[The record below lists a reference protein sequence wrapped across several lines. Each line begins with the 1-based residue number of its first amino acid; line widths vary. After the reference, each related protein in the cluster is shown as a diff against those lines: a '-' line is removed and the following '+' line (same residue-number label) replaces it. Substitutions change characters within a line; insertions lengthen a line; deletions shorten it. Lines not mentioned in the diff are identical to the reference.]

1 MKDKILIRK
10 VKTMHEKIIFKRII
24 AELITDAKE
33 NTKAFRSATDKDD
46 KLFLSGKQLAYYEV
60 LLTIHNRLVSADE
73 ELKDYG
79 LDICLEKE
87 IL

>member
-1 MKDKILIRK
+1 MDEK
-10 VKTMHEKIIFKRII
+10 VVFPAIIE
-24 AELITDAKE
+24 ELITNAKE
-33 NTKAFRSATDKDD
+33 NTKAFRSATDEED

-60 LLTIHNRLVSADE
+60 LLTIHNRLISTDE
-73 ELKDYG
+73 ELEDYG

>member
-1 MKDKILIRK
+1 
-10 VKTMHEKIIFKRII
+10 MHEKIIFKRII

>member
-1 MKDKILIRK
+1 MDEK
-10 VKTMHEKIIFKRII
+10 VVFPAIIK
-24 AELITDAKE
+24 ELITNAKE
-33 NTKAFRSATDKDD
+33 NTKAFRSATDEED

-60 LLTIHNRLVSADE
+60 LLTIHNRLINADE
-73 ELKDYG
+73 ELEDYG

>member
-1 MKDKILIRK
+1 MDEK
-10 VKTMHEKIIFKRII
+10 VVFPAIIE
-24 AELITDAKE
+24 ELITNSKE
-33 NTKAFRSATDKDD
+33 NTKAFRSATDEED

-60 LLTIHNRLVSADE
+60 LLTIHNRLISADE
-73 ELKDYG
+73 ELEDYG

>member
-1 MKDKILIRK
+1 MN
-10 VKTMHEKIIFKRII
+10 EKIIFNKII
-24 AELITDAKE
+24 AELITNAKE
-33 NTKAFRSATDKDD
+33 NTQAFRSAIDKED

-60 LLTIHNRLVSADE
+60 LLTIHNRLISADE
-73 ELKDYG
+73 ELEDYG

>member
-1 MKDKILIRK
+1 MDEK
-10 VKTMHEKIIFKRII
+10 VVSPAIIE
-24 AELITDAKE
+24 ELIT
-33 NTKAFRSATDKDD
+33 NTKAFRSATDEED

-60 LLTIHNRLVSADE
+60 LLTIQNRLISADE
-73 ELKDYG
+73 ELEDYG

>member
-1 MKDKILIRK
+1 MDEK
-10 VKTMHEKIIFKRII
+10 VVFPAIIE
-24 AELITDAKE
+24 ELITNAKE
-33 NTKAFRSATDKDD
+33 NTKAFHSATDEED

-60 LLTIHNRLVSADE
+60 LLTIHNRLISADE
-73 ELKDYG
+73 ELEDYG

>member
-1 MKDKILIRK
+1 MDEK
-10 VKTMHEKIIFKRII
+10 VVFPAIIE
-24 AELITDAKE
+24 ELITNDKE
-33 NTKAFRSATDKDD
+33 NTKAFRSATDEED

-60 LLTIHNRLVSADE
+60 LLTIHNRLISAEE
-73 ELKDYG
+73 ELEDYG

>member
-1 MKDKILIRK
+1 MDEK
-10 VKTMHEKIIFKRII
+10 VVFPAII
-24 AELITDAKE
+24 AELITNAKE
-33 NTKAFRSATDKDD
+33 NTQAFRSATDEED

>member
-1 MKDKILIRK
+1 MKIKGHGTIKKSKAYGVIGTLLLSAALI
-10 VKTMHEKIIFKRII
+10 VSFGNE
-24 AELITDAKE
+24 
-33 NTKAFRSATDKDD
+33 S
-46 KLFLSGKQLAYYEV
+46 
-60 LLTIHNRLVSADE
+60 VSADE

>member
-1 MKDKILIRK
+1 MDEK
-10 VKTMHEKIIFKRII
+10 VAFPAIIE
-24 AELITDAKE
+24 ELITNAKE
-33 NTKAFRSATDKDD
+33 NTQAFRSAIDKED

-60 LLTIHNRLVSADE
+60 LLTIHNRLISADE
-73 ELKDYG
+73 ELEDYG

>member
-1 MKDKILIRK
+1 MN
-10 VKTMHEKIIFKRII
+10 EKIIFNKII
-24 AELITDAKE
+24 AELITNAKE
-33 NTKAFRSATDKDD
+33 NTKAFRSAIDKDD

>member
-1 MKDKILIRK
+1 MFPA
-10 VKTMHEKIIFKRII
+10 IIE
-24 AELITDAKE
+24 ELITNARE
-33 NTKAFRSATDKDD
+33 NTKAFRSATDEED

-60 LLTIHNRLVSADE
+60 LLTIHNRLISADE
-73 ELKDYG
+73 ELEDYG

>member
-1 MKDKILIRK
+1 MDEK
-10 VKTMHEKIIFKRII
+10 VVFPAIIE
-24 AELITDAKE
+24 ELITNAKE
-33 NTKAFRSATDKDD
+33 NTKAFCSATDEEA

-60 LLTIHNRLVSADE
+60 LLTIHNRLISADE
-73 ELKDYG
+73 DLEDYG

>member
-1 MKDKILIRK
+1 MN
-10 VKTMHEKIIFKRII
+10 EKIIFNKII

-33 NTKAFRSATDKDD
+33 NTKAFRSAIDKDD

>member
-1 MKDKILIRK
+1 MDEK
-10 VKTMHEKIIFKRII
+10 VVFPAIIE
-24 AELITDAKE
+24 ELITNTKE
-33 NTKAFRSATDKDD
+33 NTKAFRNATDEED

-60 LLTIHNRLVSADE
+60 LLTIHNRLISADE
-73 ELKDYG
+73 ELEDYG

>member
-1 MKDKILIRK
+1 MDEK
-10 VKTMHEKIIFKRII
+10 VVFPAIIE
-24 AELITDAKE
+24 ELITNAKE
-33 NTKAFRSATDKDD
+33 NTKAFRSATDEED

-60 LLTIHNRLVSADE
+60 LLTIHNRLISVDE
-73 ELKDYG
+73 ELEDYG

>member
-1 MKDKILIRK
+1 MN
-10 VKTMHEKIIFKRII
+10 EKIIFNKII
-24 AELITDAKE
+24 AKLITNAKE
-33 NTKAFRSATDKDD
+33 NTKAFRSATDEED

-60 LLTIHNRLVSADE
+60 LLTIHNRLISVDE
-73 ELKDYG
+73 ELEDYG

>member
-1 MKDKILIRK
+1 MKKMDEK
-10 VKTMHEKIIFKRII
+10 VVFPAIIE
-24 AELITDAKE
+24 ELITNAKE
-33 NTKAFRSATDKDD
+33 NTKAFRNATDEED

-60 LLTIHNRLVSADE
+60 LLTIHNRLISADE
-73 ELKDYG
+73 ELEDYG

>member
-1 MKDKILIRK
+1 MDEK
-10 VKTMHEKIIFKRII
+10 VVFPAIIE
-24 AELITDAKE
+24 ELITNAKE
-33 NTKAFRSATDKDD
+33 NTQAFRSATDVED

-60 LLTIHNRLVSADE
+60 LLTIHNRLISVDE
-73 ELKDYG
+73 ELEDYG

>member
-1 MKDKILIRK
+1 MDEK
-10 VKTMHEKIIFKRII
+10 VVFHAIIE
-24 AELITDAKE
+24 ELITNAKE
-33 NTKAFRSATDKDD
+33 NTKAFRSATDEED

-60 LLTIHNRLVSADE
+60 LLTIHNRLISADE
-73 ELKDYG
+73 ELEDYE

>member
-1 MKDKILIRK
+1 
-10 VKTMHEKIIFKRII
+10 MHEKIIFKRII

-33 NTKAFRSATDKDD
+33 DTKAFRSATDKDD

>member
-1 MKDKILIRK
+1 MN
-10 VKTMHEKIIFKRII
+10 EKIIFNKII
-24 AELITDAKE
+24 AELITNAKE
-33 NTKAFRSATDKDD
+33 NTKAFRSAIDKDD

-60 LLTIHNRLVSADE
+60 LLTIHNRLISVDE
-73 ELKDYG
+73 ELEDYG

>member
-1 MKDKILIRK
+1 MDEK
-10 VKTMHEKIIFKRII
+10 VVFPAIIE
-24 AELITDAKE
+24 ELITNAKE
-33 NTKAFRSATDKDD
+33 NTKAFRNATDEED

-60 LLTIHNRLVSADE
+60 LLTIHNRLISADE
-73 ELKDYG
+73 ELEDYG